1 MCLKIGD
8 KFYNK
13 RFFFSIGCNLTDL
26 KHLFQQKYIKILN
39 YNIILETRI
48 VCSEATNLL
57 CYKKHNIR

>member
-13 RFFFSIGCNLTDL
+13 RLSIGCNLTDL
-26 KHLFQQKYIKILN
+26 KHLLQQKYIKILN

-48 VCSEATNLL
+48 VCSKATNLL
-57 CYKKHNIR
+57 L